1 MYIFPRGG
9 REAGISVDLCVLCSR
24 RCDTEVRVA
33 GTRDHRGRTR
43 VPSLLRPSFPDPQDA
58 GAEHCLS
65 RLLSGCRC
73 GGETQPGA
81 SAGSAK
87 GPWARDGRPSRAPA
101 DPGCGACGPGGC
113 RAGGTHLQGRAAGGT
128 ASRTRPPSRFRWAL
142 QPRPGAVTAARVYSP
157 GQESWPEPL
166 PIWGPTE
173 APARLPQP
181 GAMRPLTRGRESP
194 RRSLRF
200 PSPRRRPTLP

>member
-9 REAGISVDLCVLCSR
+9 REAGISVDLCVLCSC
-24 RCDTEVRVA
+24 RCDIEVRVA

-87 GPWARDGRPSRAPA
+87 GPWARDGRPSRALPT
-101 DPGCGACGPGGC
+101 PGGVRVG
-113 RAGGTHLQGRAAGGT
+113 RAGVVLAVPSFRGGLLG
-128 ASRTRPPSRFRWAL
+128 AQRPEPDRPPGSDGPFSHAQALSRQPESTP
-142 QPRPGAVTAARVYSP
+142 QPRRAGRNRCPSGDPPRPQRGCPS
-157 GQESWPEPL
+157 QERCAL
-166 PIWGPTE
+166 
-173 APARLPQP
+173 
-181 GAMRPLTRGRESP
+181 
-194 RRSLRF
+194 
-200 PSPRRRPTLP
+200 